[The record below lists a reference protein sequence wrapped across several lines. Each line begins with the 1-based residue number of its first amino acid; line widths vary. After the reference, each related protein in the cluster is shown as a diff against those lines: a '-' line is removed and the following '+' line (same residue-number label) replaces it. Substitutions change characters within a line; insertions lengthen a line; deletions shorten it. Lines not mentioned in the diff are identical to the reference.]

1 MLHRIFVAGIVIFA
15 LSLSVYAQTYHS
27 GAQEEDWEASGNPH
41 IVNGDCE
48 VNSPYEITIEAG
60 CEVYFDGFY
69 EIRVNG
75 GGTLLVPGT
84 TSSPVLFTSNQA
96 NPAAGDWKALIAE
109 GSNLESLAII
119 ELANCEIS
127 YGGETFES
135 GNLNAE
141 GPVRL
146 KGYAEVM
153 VEDCYIHHC
162 LGAGVDFGH
171 YSVSDHNVA
180 SVTGCKLENCEVG
193 INIDYPEETGTDWD
207 TEALDNYVAHC
218 SGFGLYVHLG
228 NEEYAIDIR
237 YNRIEDCR
245 NGGIHIF
252 EKGGSIYNNVINGA
266 GDPIAETGHGIQ
278 IVSYSG
284 GTFITNNIIMNCEE
298 YCIAIESPLTVE
310 NNCYYN
316 YGNED
321 PYDPDYV
328 TSNDEVDADPK
339 LVAAYGDDN
348 YYHLLWNSPCLA
360 QGEGTNANPATSA
373 ADIGAYGGGGT
384 PYFVCIAGGG
394 VYGTRNQDASP
405 YHVLAD
411 FTNPSEANPLTMSAN
426 GCDCVFLFAENTG
439 LTVYTQ
445 LNIQGQNYTNMVI
458 LDRLEAN
465 EYWDGITMAVG
476 SEGDFD
482 WAEIR
487 HADDGLS
494 ITDASVTVD
503 TCKIQDC
510 TGNGISVEY
519 ADFWMDT
526 TIVSNNGGIGLF
538 VFDGVAKLQ
547 RNYIHRNDAQGIYAQ
562 NLAGLLADATLPRD
576 GYNDIVENGDV
587 EIKLVS
593 DTKAHMHDGHNNV
606 VDERTPLTYLMQTS
620 NNSVNYPRNDVEH
633 NWWGTISNL
642 SSRFDPSILFDWDP
656 YDRRWNDHPAGR
668 DDSLFSFESLHKRV
682 WLKLV
687 SILPT
692 RHSPCT
698 P

>member
-1 MLHRIFVAGIVIFA
+1 MLHRILFTIAAAVLVG
-15 LSLSVYAQTYHS
+15 SLAIAQPHS
-27 GAQEEDWEASGNPH
+27 GDISGTWSG
-41 IVNGDCE
+41 IFEINGDCYVPSNRTCTFLAGTE
-48 VNSPYEITIEAG
+48 VRFWSTEQQDHWA
-60 CEVYFDGFY
+60 
-69 EIRVNG
+69 IRVEG
-75 GGTLLVPGT
+75 GATLNAQGTEQ
-84 TSSPVLFTSNQA
+84 SPVLFTADPDWPQV
-96 NPAAGDWKALIAE
+96 AGTWRALIAE

-360 QGEGTNANPATSA
+360 QGEGTNANPATSTS
-373 ADIGAYGGGGT
+373 DIGAYGG
-384 PYFVCIAGGG
+384 PELDP
-394 VYGTRNQDASP
+394 QDKA
-405 YHVLAD
+405 
-411 FTNPSEANPLTMSAN
+411 
-426 GCDCVFLFAENTG
+426 
-439 LTVYTQ
+439 
-445 LNIQGQNYTNMVI
+445 I
-458 LDRLEAN
+458 L
-465 EYWDGITMAVG
+465 I
-476 SEGDFD
+476 S
-482 WAEIR
+482 
-487 HADDGLS
+487 LS
-494 ITDASVTVD
+494 
-503 TCKIQDC
+503 K
-510 TGNGISVEY
+510 
-519 ADFWMDT
+519 
-526 TIVSNNGGIGLF
+526 
-538 VFDGVAKLQ
+538 
-547 RNYIHRNDAQGIYAQ
+547 
-562 NLAGLLADATLPRD
+562 P
-576 GYNDIVENGDV
+576 
-587 EIKLVS
+587 
-593 DTKAHMHDGHNNV
+593 
-606 VDERTPLTYLMQTS
+606 
-620 NNSVNYPRNDVEH
+620 
-633 NWWGTISNL
+633 
-642 SSRFDPSILFDWDP
+642 
-656 YDRRWNDHPAGR
+656 
-668 DDSLFSFESLHKRV
+668 
-682 WLKLV
+682 
-687 SILPT
+687 
-692 RHSPCT
+692 
-698 P
+698 